1 LKNNLILIIVIL
13 ICPLFSYEVGET
25 ILETHQNKEFDNN
38 CDDDECICYGDYPL
52 EKFKLSDFQNKV
64 IWLHFSATW

>member
-1 LKNNLILIIVIL
+1 MAGLHVVVIL
-13 ICPLFSYEVGET
+13 ICPLFSIYEVGAT
-25 ILETHQNKEFDNN
+25 ISEAHQEKEY
-38 CDDDECICYGDYPL
+38 DDICYGDYPA